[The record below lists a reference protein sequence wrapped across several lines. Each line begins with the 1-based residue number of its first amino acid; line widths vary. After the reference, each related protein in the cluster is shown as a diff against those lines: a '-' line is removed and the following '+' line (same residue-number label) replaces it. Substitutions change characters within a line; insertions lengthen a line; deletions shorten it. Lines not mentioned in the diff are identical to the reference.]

1 MKAIILVIAGWFCC
15 AGLCADGGIWDS
27 GLAGRWYP
35 GTRAEL
41 EAELRGFMDKAGKG
55 GGGEVRGLILPHAGY
70 RYSGQVA
77 ATGLAA
83 CADQRFDRI
92 IIMGPSHRGLPDN
105 RICIPEGEGC
115 RTPLGEVRFDR
126 AALKALSGH
135 DFVIAS
141 DRAHMAEHSVEIMY
155 PLLQYVFKDFKVVPV
170 IVGRLDAQTLERV
183 SAAIKGLVTPGT
195 LLVASSDF
203 THYGEAFNYV
213 PFPLNAETG
222 RRIRELDMGAAD
234 LIRAGDGKGF
244 WDYVKRHR
252 ATICGAEPV
261 RLFLALM
268 PEGTEIRL
276 LGYDNSGSQT
286 GDFAHSVSYAAFAAG
301 KNGDGGLLKLARES
315 IGYYL
320 KHRRTASA
328 AELGYKADAAGTEK
342 RGVFVT
348 LRLDGHLRGCIGE
361 IFPRRPL
368 YQAVIEQAVNAAFND
383 PRFRQLSKEEFGKIK
398 IEISVLTPP
407 RRVGSYRDI
416 VIGRDG
422 MILRKGGAAGL
433 FLPQVATEQGWG
445 PEETLSHL
453 SLKAGLAADAW
464 KEGCEFETFQA
475 RVFGEDKP

>member
-1 MKAIILVIAGWFCC
+1 MKAIILIMASWFCC
-15 AGLCADGGIWDS
+15 AWVCADGEIWDS

-35 GTRAEL
+35 GQRAEL

-55 GGGEVRGLILPHAGY
+55 GGGEVYGLILPHAGY

-77 ATGLAA
+77 AKGLAA
-83 CADQRFDRI
+83 CADQRIDRI
-92 IIMGPSHRGLPDN
+92 IIMGPGHRRLLDN

-115 RTPLGEVRFDR
+115 RTPLGEVRFDQ
-126 AALKALSGH
+126 AALKALSAH

-141 DRAHMAEHSVEIMY
+141 NRTHMDEHSVEIMY

-170 IVGRLDAQTLERV
+170 IVGRLDAKTLERV
-183 SAAIKGLVTPGT
+183 TSAIKALITPGT

-203 THYGEAFNYV
+203 THYGEAFHYV

-222 RRIRELDMGAAD
+222 KRIRELDMGAAD
-234 LIRAGDGKGF
+234 LICAGNGAGF
-244 WDYVKRHR
+244 WDYVRRHQ
-252 ATICGAEPV
+252 ASICGAEAIRV
-261 RLFLALM
+261 FLALM

-276 LGYDNSGSQT
+276 LAYDNSGSQT
-286 GDFAHSVSYAAFAAG
+286 GDFAHSVSYAAFAAV
-301 KNGDGGLLKLARES
+301 KNGNGGLLKLARES

-320 KHRRTASA
+320 EHRSMGSA
-328 AELGYKADAAGTEK
+328 AGLGYRADAAGAEK

-348 LRLDGHLRGCIGE
+348 LRIDGHLRGCIGE

-383 PRFRQLSKEEFGKIK
+383 PRFRQLSKDEFGKVK

-422 MILRKGGAAGL
+422 IILRKGGAAAL

-445 PEETLSHL
+445 LEETLSHL

-475 RVFGEDKP
+475 RVFGEEKS